1 MSKIV
6 QAVNVMI
13 TRKNLITNVCQGE
26 NEIFFTYNGKYN
38 WSVAHRDDDIY
49 LWYYPN
55 SESIDELLGR
65 SHAGEWDGVSM
76 VTYKASDIG
85 TREAVETFNELY
97 RTVKEKLF
105 GVDDVLDDIIKDD
118 PF

>member
-6 QAVNVMI
+6 QAANVMI
-13 TRKNLITNVCQGE
+13 SRKNLITDVTLGE
-26 NEIFFTYNGKYN
+26 NEVFFTYNGKYH
-38 WSVAHRDDDIY
+38 WSIAQRDNEIF
-49 LWYYPN
+49 LWFYPRA
-55 SESIDELLGR
+55 ESLAELVGR
-65 SHAGEWDGVSM
+65 SHHQEWDGVEM

-85 TREAVETFNELY
+85 TREAAETFSELY
-97 RTVKEKLF
+97 RVVKEKLF